1 MWEEAAK
8 ISVLGVQVYAYGL
21 YTALGAAWAL
31 AALGLRLRR
40 MHAPK
45 GATGLIGLCALALGL
60 VFSRLFYCLMDG
72 TLGTAMPL
80 KAYAL
85 LSGGGYSMMGALCGA
100 ALGGVAGAK
109 LLKMKPLRVLDQL
122 TYACLLFIFWA
133 RLGESCIPDFGVSRP
148 LVGRFIQQLPIALE
162 GEYDFYL
169 ATYDLEALMALLIF
183 LALWRDGAHHVQPG
197 DTLRMF
203 LLLFGAT
210 QVVMESLRYDRHMS
224 ISFVGLQQIMAMALL
239 GAGVIWGICR
249 EGRSHRAL
257 AISAGAALTLAVG
270 LGIVL
275 EFMIDRTN
283 ISRYLLY
290 LAMALVLAAPTA
302 LGIALRNKGEMNHGK
317 TSGGSH

>member
-21 YTALGAAWAL
+21 YAALGAAWAL

-40 MHAPK
+40 LHAPK
-45 GATGLIGLCALALGL
+45 GAAGLIGLCALALGL
-60 VFSRLFYCLMDG
+60 ALSRLFFCLLDG
-72 TLGTAMPL
+72 ALGTAMPL
-80 KAYAL
+80 KAYVL

-100 ALGGVAGAK
+100 ALGGAAGAR

-122 TYACLLFIFWA
+122 TFACLLFIFWA
-133 RLGESCIPDFGVSRP
+133 RLGESCIPDFGISRP

-169 ATYDLEALMALLIF
+169 ATYALEALTALAIF
-183 LALWRDGAHHVQPG
+183 LALWRDGIRHARPG

-203 LLLFGAT
+203 LLLFGAA
-210 QVVMESLRYDRHMS
+210 QVMMESLRYDRHMS
-224 ISFVGLQQIMAMALL
+224 VSFVGLQQIMAMALL
-239 GAGVIWGICR
+239 GAGVIWGVCR
-249 EGRSHRAL
+249 EGRQHRAL
-257 AISAGAALTLAVG
+257 AVSGGISLLLAVG
-270 LGIVL
+270 LGILL

-302 LGIALRNKGEMNHGK
+302 LGVALRNKGETVHGK
-317 TSGGSH
+317 ASGGPD